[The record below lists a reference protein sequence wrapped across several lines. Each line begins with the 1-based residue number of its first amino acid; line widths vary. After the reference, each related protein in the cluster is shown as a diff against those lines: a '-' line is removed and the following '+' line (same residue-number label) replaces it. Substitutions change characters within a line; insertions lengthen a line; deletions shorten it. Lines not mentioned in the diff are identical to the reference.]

1 MTVTVVVYPGDG
13 TADTLTASAHVSVV
27 SCITGDSLL
36 DDSRIRKAL
45 KDAYAQSVA
54 TNQEQVLAVFHDPSF
69 GYFVQ
74 PVPTSYASQC
84 KATWT
89 PPHPN
94 SFPGTD
100 LVAIAHTHPYK
111 PGTSHWCPEFGN
123 YIGLPGGS
131 PDDWKGF
138 NSLQHNPVYQA
149 AGWNDLEY
157 WVMNGDFVHVMEPG
171 KAQGS
176 ELKPGTT
183 RFSWNSSSCK
193 W

>member
-1 MTVTVVVYPGDG
+1 MPSQLRQIRSKSWRCFTIRASG
-13 TADTLTASAHVSVV
+13 TSSSRCRLRTRASAKQRGLLV
-27 SCITGDSLL
+27 IPIASLARTL
-36 DDSRIRKAL
+36 WPLRIR
-45 KDAYAQSVA
+45 
-54 TNQEQVLAVFHDPSF
+54 TR
-69 GYFVQ
+69 
-74 PVPTSYASQC
+74 
-84 KATWT
+84 
-89 PPHPN
+89 
-94 SFPGTD
+94 
-100 LVAIAHTHPYK
+100 IK

-131 PDDWKGF
+131 PDDWEGF